1 MHDWLDEWLGKRSNM
16 MLSERL
22 SVQLDIILGEWFISY
37 VRIRGWVRG
46 RMRALLYTAYCTGQ

>member
-1 MHDWLDEWLGKRSNM
+1 MHEWLDEWLCKRSNM
-16 MLSERL
+16 MLCERL

-46 RMRALLYTAYCTGQ
+46 RMRGQVL